1 MRQKWPVTLWIFS
14 PLINGLPWTVR
25 SRINGPPPDRIL
37 QPAYLVPPAADG
49 PALAMM
55 SVEPEEWDRKAEAG
69 YVISL
74 TLRLG
79 FCGELNNS
87 T

>member
-1 MRQKWPVTLWIFS
+1 MVPPEPNITAI
-14 PLINGLPWTVR
+14 P
-25 SRINGPPPDRIL
+25 GP
-37 QPAYLVPPAADG
+37 PPAADG
-49 PALAMM
+49 PTLVIT
-55 SVEPEEWDRKAEAG
+55 SVEAEEWDRKAEAG
-69 YVISL
+69 YAISL

>member
-1 MRQKWPVTLWIFS
+1 M
-14 PLINGLPWTVR
+14 VR
-25 SRINGPPPDRIL
+25 SAGGSETKVACHAVDGPPGLNIAAIPGPPLPRMV
-37 QPAYLVPPAADG
+37 PTLV
-49 PALAMM
+49 MT

-69 YVISL
+69 YAISL

-79 FCGELNNS
+79 FCSELNNS